1 MRTVTIEVSS
11 IRKSLGRFRRAVKT
25 RAAQGEFVSFENL
38 DTLLKTLTSKRW
50 DAAAAHCKG
59 GNRCRSAL
67 WRASLVGTSRMF
79 TPTFKRWSEIG
90 LIEKAGRRIRVPFD
104 EIRTEFVVRKAA

>member
-11 IRKSLGRFRRAVKT
+11 VRKSLGRVRRAVKT
-25 RAAQGEFVSFENL
+25 RVAQGEFISFQDL

-50 DAAAAHCKG
+50 
-59 GNRCRSAL
+59 NLLRAL
-67 WRASLVGTSRMF
+67 QGREPMSIRALARELGRDVKNVHTDIQALV
-79 TPTFKRWSEIG
+79 EIG

-104 EIRTEFVVRKAA
+104 EIRAEFVVRTAA

>member
-25 RAAQGEFVSFENL
+25 SAEQGEFVSFENL

-50 DAAAAHCKG
+50 ELL
-59 GNRCRSAL
+59 RAL
-67 WRASLVGTSRMF
+67 QGREPMSIRALARELGRYVKNVHTDIQALV
-79 TPTFKRWSEIG
+79 EIG

-104 EIRTEFVVRKAA
+104 EIRTEFVVRKAV

>member
-1 MRTVTIEVSS
+1 MRTITIEVSS
-11 IRKSLGRFRRAVKT
+11 VRKSLGRFRRAWKT

-50 DAAAAHCKG
+50 ELLRTLQG
-59 GNRCRSAL
+59 REPMSIRAL
-67 WRASLVGTSRMF
+67 ARELGRDVKNVHTDIQALV
-79 TPTFKRWSEIG
+79 EIG

-104 EIRTEFVVRKAA
+104 EIRAEFVVRKAA

>member
-50 DAAAAHCKG
+50 ELLRTLQA
-59 GNRCRSAL
+59 REPMSIRAL
-67 WRASLVGTSRMF
+67 ARELGRDIKNVHTDIQALV
-79 TPTFKRWSEIG
+79 EIG
-90 LIEKAGRRIRVPFD
+90 LIEKDGRRIRVPFD
-104 EIRTEFVVRKAA
+104 EIRAEFVVRKAA